1 MLAAD
6 MGVAAIPEN
15 HPDAAGF
22 LRRHLSED
30 QLFDLL
36 IYDGSVLRT
45 HKTSP
50 YRKPR
55 EPARLKFTQLALGLE
70 HLRPGGK
77 MLVLLQKVESWDMM
91 SILKRFGEFSSVRLY
106 KPTAGHKT
114 RSSFYM
120 IADDVQSRH
129 AKAVHATD
137 KRKAVW

>member
-1 MLAAD
+1 MCVAPGGFLSTAIDLNPGVEVTGFSLTTSNGGYHVLLPQDKQECISFLDITMLAAD

-55 EPARLKFTQLALGLE
+55 KPARLKFT
-70 HLRPGGK
+70 
-77 MLVLLQKVESWDMM
+77 
-91 SILKRFGEFSSVRLY
+91 
-106 KPTAGHKT
+106 
-114 RSSFYM
+114 
-120 IADDVQSRH
+120 
-129 AKAVHATD
+129 
-137 KRKAVW
+137 